1 MAASVLEQF
10 LPACEVRTRLE
21 AIASGTD
28 AELLPLLLEDPA
40 RVLAE
45 DLCGAP
51 PRGRYERVEIK
62 DTNE

>member
-45 DLCGAP
+45 DLCLPEETDREGAP
-51 PRGRYERVEIK
+51 QQQQI
-62 DTNE
+62 